1 MNNQTHRIYI
11 STLVGINLL
20 VLFWLIYQGW
30 SYYSTPIVDRFFHE
44 DHTNLKPSGPFGH
57 GYGIVGSLL
66 IIIGVFG
73 YIARKKYRSLAHL
86 GRLKHWLEFHIFLC
100 TLGPML
106 VLFHTS
112 FKFGGIVSISFWS
125 MVLVVL
131 SGIIGRFIYIQ
142 IPRTIEGRELSLS
155 EAKEMKKN
163 ISDILRNSYNVD
175 EKTIGILSST
185 SVSQEVNQSGNRF
198 TRWINKYFTDLKTI
212 KETKRFL
219 EKSKLSKTE
228 SKQIINLIKE
238 EISLNNK
245 IDRLLVMQSWFKHWH
260 VIHLPFALIML
271 IIMVIHVV
279 VTLTFGY
286 RWIF

>member
-1 MNNQTHRIYI
+1 MNKQTHRIYI
-11 STLVGINLL
+11 STLVGINLI
-20 VLFWLIYQGW
+20 VLSWLIYKGW
-30 SYYSTPIVDRFFHE
+30 SYYNTPVVDRFFHV

-57 GYGIVGSLL
+57 GYGIIGTLL

-106 VLFHTS
+106 VLFHTA

-142 IPRTIEGRELSLS
+142 IPRTIEGRELSLN

-163 ISDILRNSYNVD
+163 ISDILQNSYHVD
-175 EKTIGILSST
+175 DKTLGVLSQSTNSTESNPTGTGITKWFQKYFNDRKTIQNAKQHLAI
-185 SVSQEVNQSGNRF
+185 
-198 TRWINKYFTDLKTI
+198 
-212 KETKRFL
+212 
-219 EKSKLSKTE
+219 SKLSRPE
-228 SKQIINLIKE
+228 RKQILNLIRE

-245 IDRLLVMQSWFKHWH
+245 IDRLHVMQSLFKHWH
-260 VIHLPFALIML
+260 VVHLPFALIML
-271 IIMVIHVV
+271 IIMVIHVI
-279 VTLTFGY
+279 VTITFGY